1 MSKLGE
7 TGKKISIQYCFLDHF
22 PIFYGGKMGGEGLG
36 VGVLYRIDI
45 NVNINLSCKNLT
57 KVNIFI

>member
-1 MSKLGE
+1 M
-7 TGKKISIQYCFLDHF
+7 
-22 PIFYGGKMGGEGLG
+22 G
-36 VGVLYRIDI
+36 VGVLYRIEI